1 MAKTLTMTELM
12 RMQEPDLL
20 REIEEE
26 RHTIAKLNHAI
37 RAGSEKNTHLL
48 QDAKKQLA
56 RMLTVLSTLRRA
68 SSALTMPAPNSDKRL
83 AISDKLVAQR

>member
-56 RMLTVLSTLRRA
+56 RMLTVLSALRR
-68 SSALTMPAPNSDKRL
+68 SAQISTMPVLSSTSR
-83 AISDKLVAQR
+83 S

>member
-20 REIEEE
+20 HEIGEE

-56 RMLTVLSTLRRA
+56 RMLTVLSALRR
-68 SSALTMPAPNSDKRL
+68 SAQISTMPVLSSTSR
-83 AISDKLVAQR
+83 S

>member
-56 RMLTVLSTLRRA
+56 RMLTVLSALRRA
-68 SSALTMPAPNSDKRL
+68 AQISTMPVLSSTSR
-83 AISDKLVAQR
+83 S

>member
-20 REIEEE
+20 HEIEEE
-26 RHTIAKLNHAI
+26 RHTIARLNHAI
-37 RAGSEKNTHLL
+37 SAGSEKNTHLL

-56 RMLTVLSTLRRA
+56 RMLTVLSALRRA
-68 SSALTMPAPNSDKRL
+68 AQISTMPVLSSTSR
-83 AISDKLVAQR
+83 S